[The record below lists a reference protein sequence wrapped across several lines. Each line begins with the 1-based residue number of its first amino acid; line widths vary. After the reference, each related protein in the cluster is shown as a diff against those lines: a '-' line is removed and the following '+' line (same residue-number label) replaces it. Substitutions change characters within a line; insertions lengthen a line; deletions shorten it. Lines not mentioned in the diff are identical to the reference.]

1 MEWLGS
7 FLSDFKSPPEDPK
20 EPAEDPNEPHQ
31 SRATRGAELKAKKP
45 NDREQRNAVLSE
57 TFTSIDW
64 ACNSKC
70 TFGKRCKYAPGF
82 LEFMVQLRESFW
94 GPAFSDPPTA
104 KERMGKIQALC
115 KTYHT

>member
-7 FLSDFKSPPEDPK
+7 FLSDFKADE
-20 EPAEDPNEPHQ
+20 EAQEHQQ
-31 SRATRGAELKAKKP
+31 SRETSTRSAEVKAKKP

-104 KERMGKIQALC
+104 KERMEKIQALC
-115 KTYHT
+115 KKYHT

>member
-7 FLSDFKSPPEDPK
+7 FLSDFKADE
-20 EPAEDPNEPHQ
+20 EAQEPHQ
-31 SRATRGAELKAKKP
+31 SRETSTRRAEVKAKKP

-104 KERMGKIQALC
+104 KERMEKIQALC
-115 KTYHT
+115 KKYHM

>member
-7 FLSDFKSPPEDPK
+7 FLSDFKADEEAQ
-20 EPAEDPNEPHQ
+20 EPQQ
-31 SRATRGAELKAKKP
+31 SRETSRRRAEVKAKKP

-104 KERMGKIQALC
+104 KERMEKIQALC
-115 KTYHT
+115 KKYHT

>member
-7 FLSDFKSPPEDPK
+7 FLSDFKADE
-20 EPAEDPNEPHQ
+20 EAQEHQQ
-31 SRATRGAELKAKKP
+31 SRETSTRCAEVKAKKP

-104 KERMGKIQALC
+104 KERMEKIQALC
-115 KTYHT
+115 KKYHT

>member
-1 MEWLGS
+1 MEWLGT
-7 FLSDFKSPPEDPK
+7 FLSDFNPPADESSK
-20 EPAEDPNEPHQ
+20 EPHE
-31 SRATRGAELKAKKP
+31 SKATRSAKVKAKKP
-45 NDREQRNAVLSE
+45 YDREQRNAVLSE

-70 TFGKRCKYAPGF
+70 AFGKRCKYAPGF

-104 KERMGKIQALC
+104 KERMEKIQALC
-115 KTYHT
+115 KKYHT